1 MNPRTCSVQRRQG
14 LQSLN
19 MSNHGMHMC
28 VRLVKFHFVAESRK
42 ALAAVGWHRAAFRIG
57 LLNSSGNRAHFS
69 RTITHVYVH
78 TREVVLINSYPVTLS
93 FGGLCGSSALPRP
106 PLGRRSA
113 HLPWHA
119 RRRILI
125 HPPSLAPFGLGT
137 RGDVSL
143 TPAKVIV

>member
-19 MSNHGMHMC
+19 ISNHSMHMC

-69 RTITHVYVH
+69 RTITHVYVR
-78 TREVVLINSYPVTLS
+78 TREVALINSYPVTLS

-106 PLGRRSA
+106 PLGRGSA

-119 RRRILI
+119 RRRILT
-125 HPPSLAPFGLGT
+125 HTPLRPRSGWGHGGT
-137 RGDVSL
+137 C
-143 TPAKVIV
+143 P